1 VKRAGLVVFA
11 RAPRPGKVKTRLTP
25 PLTPEQA
32 SALYRAMLE
41 DVLELSARAAE
52 QLGLDLVLAVEPGA
66 AALELA
72 GLAPPGLRAV
82 AQRGP
87 DLSARLEWAV
97 SEAAAGGL
105 GPVLVRGSDSP
116 ALGIETLA
124 AALADLGSADLVIAP
139 DRDGGYS
146 LVGLRRPVHGLFSHP
161 MSTGS
166 VLRDTLASAKRLG
179 QRTSLLP
186 TGFDLDTVG
195 DLRWL
200 AEARDESPDLPCPRL
215 LRLLD
220 SGGLW
225 SLSGRTNGSD

>member
-166 VLRDTLASAKRLG
+166 VLRDTLASAKRLAG
-179 QRTSLLP
+179 RGPGRVARSSLPTTTSAPRLGGSLEPQRTHQRVGLKAKP
-186 TGFDLDTVG
+186 HTVG
-195 DLRWL
+195 TTSR
-200 AEARDESPDLPCPRL
+200 
-215 LRLLD
+215 
-220 SGGLW
+220 
-225 SLSGRTNGSD
+225 